1 MKKILGL
8 GRGLESLIPTQKT
21 TSINP
26 KIQDSVFYIEIN
38 KIRPNSS
45 QPRRDI
51 NQESLS
57 ELSES
62 IKKYGVLQP
71 LLVSKIQHH
80 SDRGVDVEYELIAG
94 ERRWRAAM
102 LAGLPHVPVI
112 VKNNFDEARMK
123 LEVALVE
130 NLQREDLNPLEEAHA
145 FDRLTKEFGL
155 TQREVSQRVGKSR
168 EVVANATRLLAL
180 PADIKEGIRNNKV
193 SRSQARALLAFKDET
208 TQRDMFKLILSGN
221 FSVRDLEAKAKITSA
236 VGKNKI
242 SAAEAKKFL
251 ELEKNLAE
259 NIGSTVLIRSGNKG
273 GSIIIKFGDL
283 EDLNKIVK
291 AILD

>member
-21 TSINP
+21 ASINP

-51 NQESLS
+51 NQESLN

-94 ERRWRAAM
+94 ERRWRAAK

-168 EVVANATRLLAL
+168 EVVANATRLLTL
-180 PADIKEGIRNNKV
+180 PADIREGIRNNKV
-193 SRSQARALLAFKDET
+193 SRSQARALLAFKDEAV
-208 TQRDMFKLILSGN
+208 QRDMFKLVLSGN
-221 FSVRDLEAKAKITSA
+221 FSVRDLEAKAKITSTA
-236 VGKNKI
+236 GKNKI
-242 SAAEAKKFL
+242 SAAEARKFL

-259 NIGSTVLIRSGNKG
+259 NIGSTVFIRSGNRG
-273 GSIIIKFGDL
+273 GSIIIKFDGL